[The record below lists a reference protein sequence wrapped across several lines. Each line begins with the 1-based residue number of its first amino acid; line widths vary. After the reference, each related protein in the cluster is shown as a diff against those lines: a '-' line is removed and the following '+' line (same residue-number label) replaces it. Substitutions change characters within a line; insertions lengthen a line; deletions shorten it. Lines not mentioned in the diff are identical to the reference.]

1 MPNDSLVAFCR
12 VNVFFGQ
19 QQLCSKEWKRWEY
32 IVRHNFFLYFFLRE
46 RESLPISVLC
56 CGAVSC
62 FIVLNAACCYCCGWN
77 GQRLLVNNHQYNTHR
92 TERNEMKSKR
102 KTKERVSVKNEWQ
115 RAVMALVIGNHPY
128 CDSVQ
133 LVLICRSSYGAFPLG
148 LSLLSLSLSFSPKIM
163 MIMKFTDNTYLLR
176 YKAQLQCHIKASR
189 G

>member
-1 MPNDSLVAFCR
+1 
-12 VNVFFGQ
+12 
-19 QQLCSKEWKRWEY
+19 
-32 IVRHNFFLYFFLRE
+32 
-46 RESLPISVLC
+46 
-56 CGAVSC
+56 
-62 FIVLNAACCYCCGWN
+62 
-77 GQRLLVNNHQYNTHR
+77 
-92 TERNEMKSKR
+92 MKSKR